1 MARTLPAVATA
12 VSVAAVLLIGTL
24 SGCAS
29 AAPAHHSA
37 SHSGSGTGA
46 GITAHSSSTATATA
60 TAKAT
65 ATATPT
71 PAPTLTALPA
81 NVLFRITATATDLK
95 SHAIADLVETVYVPA
110 PITAAQNA
118 LLVKVCGTSQYP
130 SDYPNALGVAGSLS
144 ATLRAGS
151 PAWTQYS
158 PLAISVVMGNEEAWD
173 AKFSPSKNLIACGPQ
188 SPLVIPSTATGVE
201 AVSPATDPAGVSGG
215 HGWYNGVYGWY
226 VTDDIDNEDTAAPT
240 DLISMTDCNL
250 QLGAAAI
257 AAAPKV
263 AQWPAEPNPQYNNQA
278 CEYAP
283 LD

>member
-1 MARTLPAVATA
+1 MLRVRTTLATTASIAAAILIVALT
-12 VSVAAVLLIGTL
+12 
-24 SGCAS
+24 GCAS
-29 AAPAHHSA
+29 ATAHGSA
-37 SHSGSGTGA
+37 SHDHKGSGSGTGVVA
-46 GITAHSSSTATATA
+46 PQKSATP
-60 TAKAT
+60 KAT
-65 ATATPT
+65 VTPT
-71 PAPTLTALPA
+71 PTPTALPA

-95 SHAIADLVETVYVPA
+95 SHAVVDLVETVFVPA
-110 PITAAQNA
+110 PLTSAQNA
-118 LLVKVCGTSQYP
+118 LLVKICGTSQYP

-144 ATLRAGS
+144 ATLRPGS

-158 PLAISVVMGNEEAWD
+158 PLAISVIMGNEEAWD
-173 AKFSPSKNLIACGPQ
+173 AKFSPSSNLVACGPQ

-201 AVSPATDPAGVSGG
+201 AVSPASDPAGVSGG

-226 VTDDIDNEDTAAPT
+226 VTDDIVNEDTPAPT
-240 DLISMTDCNL
+240 DLISLTDCHL

-278 CEYAP
+278 CQYAP

>member
-1 MARTLPAVATA
+1 MRRTRLTVATTA
-12 VSVAAVLLIGTL
+12 SVAAALLIVALT
-24 SGCAS
+24 GCAS

-37 SHSGSGTGA
+37 SHNGSGSGTGA
-46 GITAHSSSTATATA
+46 VAPHSSPTPT
-60 TAKAT
+60 AT

-71 PAPTLTALPA
+71 PSALPA

-95 SHAIADLVETVYVPA
+95 SHAIVDLVETVYVPA
-110 PITAAQNA
+110 PLTSAQNA
-118 LLVKVCGTSQYP
+118 LLVKICGNDGYP
-130 SDYPNALGVAGSLS
+130 SNFPQAVGVSATTS

-151 PAWTQYS
+151 SAWTQYS
-158 PLAISVVMGNEEAWD
+158 PLGIGMILASEEAWD
-173 AKFSPSKNLIACGPQ
+173 AKFAPSSNLVGCGPQ
-188 SPLVIPSTATGVE
+188 PPIMIPSSATGIA
-201 AVSPATDPAGVSGG
+201 AVSPASNPAGGSGG
-215 HGWYNGVYGWY
+215 VGWYNGVYGWY
-226 VTDDIDNEDTAAPT
+226 VTDDIDNQDTPAPT
-240 DLISMTDCNL
+240 DLISMTNCNL